1 MRPPTRLGG
10 GRGTLPLLSPK
21 QASVPERQTKNPAC
35 RRIRPSLSR
44 LCWRDDRTGA
54 CTHALNLLGI
64 QSSDFNAP
72 SAAAFGIAVE
82 ALLLVI
88 VETSRYSTPSRR
100 RACCRRCDVE
110 VGATDGGRGWRRGLA
125 SRCGAEGTDFASN
138 GGHIAARPSARSCRY
153 RSCRTRRSAIIVHT
167 RCSDSQGIWEMSA
180 ISAAQSRL

>member
-125 SRCGAEGTDFASN
+125 SRCRR
-138 GGHIAARPSARSCRY
+138 GGHRFRLKRRTHRVETFGAVVSLPILPNAQIGDY
-153 RSCRTRRSAIIVHT
+153 RAYEVL
-167 RCSDSQGIWEMSA
+167 G
-180 ISAAQSRL
+180 